1 MRATN
6 GSAARGARQ
15 RLYINID
22 HVATVRQA
30 RRGHE
35 PDPVA
40 AAAVCEAA
48 GADGI
53 TAHLREDRRHIQDAD
68 VTRLAEVV
76 TTVFNLEMA
85 STDEMVAIA
94 LRLRPHQVTL
104 VPERREEVTTE
115 GGLDLARA
123 PEALAASVAR
133 LADAGIRT
141 SLFIDPTAEMVERS
155 RELGAHAIEIH
166 TGSYAHH
173 PGDPATLHAM
183 REASALGATLGLAVH
198 AGHGL
203 TVPNVAPVA
212 AIPAVEE
219 LNIGHAIVSRAVFIG
234 LDAAVREM
242 RGAMDAAR
250 AGVPAA

>member
-1 MRATN
+1 
-6 GSAARGARQ
+6 
-15 RLYINID
+15 
-22 HVATVRQA
+22 
-30 RRGHE
+30 
-35 PDPVA
+35 
-40 AAAVCEAA
+40 
-48 GADGI
+48 
-53 TAHLREDRRHIQDAD
+53 
-68 VTRLAEVV
+68 VV

-203 TVPNVAPVA
+203 TVPNVAPRRRH
-212 AIPAVEE
+212 P
-219 LNIGHAIVSRAVFIG
+219 GG
-234 LDAAVREM
+234 
-242 RGAMDAAR
+242 RGAQHRPRDRESRGLHRPRRRGAGDARRDGRGARRGPRRVGRARGALPTASAR
-250 AGVPAA
+250 ATIC